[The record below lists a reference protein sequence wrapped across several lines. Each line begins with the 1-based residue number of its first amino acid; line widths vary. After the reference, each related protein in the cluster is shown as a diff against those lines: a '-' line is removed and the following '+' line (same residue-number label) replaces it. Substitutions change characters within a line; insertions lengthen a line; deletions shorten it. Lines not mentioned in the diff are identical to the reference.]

1 MGDRPG
7 PRIALFAS
15 HLRTGGAEAVLV
27 NLAAGLC
34 AHGAEVEVVL
44 VVADGAML
52 ARLPPD
58 VRVVTLGGRTAT
70 AIPHLARYMARRRPA
85 ALISFLEHA
94 NVAAVIA
101 RRLAPSWCGRLVVTE
116 HAHFAAHSRRAVSV
130 GHRASLL
137 LAPYA
142 YRDADILIGVSQGM
156 ADEWRRRLSGSRAR
170 CVAIHNPVVD
180 DGFPGRAAAAAP
192 HPWFGEGDPPLV
204 AVGRLSPEKDHATLI
219 AAMTRPELARLRL
232 VIIGDGPERAA
243 LERQVRE
250 AELSGRIAFTGMLAD
265 PLPAM
270 ARAAVL
276 VHTSRY
282 EGFGNVL
289 VEALACG
296 TPVVATDCPFGPAE
310 ILAGGRH
317 GVLVPCGEP
326 DRLARGIVT
335 ALARPF
341 DRAALRARAQDFHLR
356 TVARLY
362 LDALGLATC
371 MNRSQ
376 TGA

>member
-1 MGDRPG
+1 MGDGPA

-27 NLAAGLC
+27 NLAAGLR
-34 AHGAEVEVVL
+34 ARGAEVEVVL
-44 VVADGAML
+44 VAADGAMQ
-52 ARLPPD
+52 ARLPPGA
-58 VRVVTLGGRTAT
+58 RVVILGGRTAT
-70 AIPHLARYMARRRPA
+70 AIPHLARYLTCSRPA

-101 RRLAPSWCGRLVVTE
+101 RRLAPSWRGRLVVTE
-116 HAHFAAHSRRAVSV
+116 HAQFAAHSRRAVSV

-142 YRDADILIGVSQGM
+142 YRDADILVGVSRGM
-156 ADEWRRRLSGSRAR
+156 ADEWRRRLAGSRVR

-192 HPWFGEGDPPLV
+192 HPWFAEGDPPLV
-204 AVGRLSPEKDHATLI
+204 AVGRLSPEKDHTTLI
-219 AAMTRPELARLRL
+219 AAMAKPELARLRL

-243 LERQVRE
+243 LERQVCE
-250 AELSGRIAFTGMLAD
+250 SGQSDRIAFTGMLAD

-270 ARAAVL
+270 ARAALL

-326 DRLARGIVT
+326 DSLTRGIVT
-335 ALARPF
+335 ALAQPF
-341 DRAALRARAQDFHLR
+341 DRAALRARAQDFHLH
-356 TVARLY
+356 TVAGRY